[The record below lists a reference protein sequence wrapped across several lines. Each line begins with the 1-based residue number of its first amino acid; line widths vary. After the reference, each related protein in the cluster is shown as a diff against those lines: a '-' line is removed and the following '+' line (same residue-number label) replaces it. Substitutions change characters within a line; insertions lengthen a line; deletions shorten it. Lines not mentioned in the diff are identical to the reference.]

1 MPPHQLHP
9 DSAGLPA
16 PPVSA
21 AGTEPRPHWA
31 RALPAPRHGLC
42 PQPRVLAS
50 LPCPSSARPS
60 GSRTG
65 QLRSAHGPRGIHP
78 VGPPRPLPTLPPHW
92 RRTRPRP
99 RSSVRPGRPGSGP
112 QPVGRG
118 GAETRQWGAS
128 RPAVLDTRRAL
139 APTSKKHRYRCLA
152 PRIVT
157 PKVTGSEL
165 FLPQKRAVFE
175 RFCNR
180 V

>member
-9 DSAGLPA
+9 DSSGLPA

-128 RPAVLDTRRAL
+128 RAGCPRHPPGSGTYVKETQIQMLSAPLCDPKGNGLQTLLAAKARSLRAVL
-139 APTSKKHRYRCLA
+139 
-152 PRIVT
+152 
-157 PKVTGSEL
+157 
-165 FLPQKRAVFE
+165 
-175 RFCNR
+175 
-180 V
+180 